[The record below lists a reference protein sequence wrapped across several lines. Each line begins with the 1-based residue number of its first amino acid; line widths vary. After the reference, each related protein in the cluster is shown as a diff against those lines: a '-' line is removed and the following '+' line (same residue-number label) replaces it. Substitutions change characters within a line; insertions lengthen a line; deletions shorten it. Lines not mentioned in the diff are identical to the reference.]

1 MLSVVRAPW
10 YAPCGMRPVVCSLS
24 CALFVGVLTQTVLRL
39 GATARIASWVDIYM
53 LSALVK
59 VGQVRR
65 ALYRYQLLVGPLKA
79 YQRRATHIP
88 GGWTEGMAALHSS
101 SGWLWDPLSNRA
113 MRLNMHTAAVESHDS
128 LFEAALAH
136 ARAFRVLRNTLPPP
150 SPPAGDARQL
160 SAEEKHIQHTPLQ
173 HTPLHTQKLDAQE
186 HVMDADEEWVRD
198 ADEEWVQDTLGVL
211 QEAAQGCDTVRALVV
226 ELGRRDGRTGK
237 IGKDARLVWL
247 PSSVKLC
254 FLLVW
259 CLWVCNAVVSVAL
272 VSVALVL
279 CSLLVSQSSLCNA
292 KSNNFLASPA
302 CIYPSLVRTNWE
314 ERKCEGGVWWRWFL
328 LLWCV

>member
-1 MLSVVRAPW
+1 MRLW
-10 YAPCGMRPVVCSLS
+10 YAACALLTLVCPLLTLV
-24 CALFVGVLTQTVLRL
+24 CPLFVGVLTQTVLRL

-88 GGWTEGMAALHSS
+88 REWTEGMAALHSA

-136 ARAFRVLRNTLPPP
+136 ARAFRVLRNSLLPP
-150 SPPAGDARQL
+150 SPPAGGARQL
-160 SAEEKHIQHTPLQ
+160 SAQETYAQETYVQQTPLQ
-173 HTPLHTQKLDAQE
+173 QTPLQQTPLHTQKLDAQE
-186 HVMDADEEWVRD
+186 HVVDADEEHVVDAD
-198 ADEEWVQDTLGVL
+198 ADEEWVQDTLDADESWVRDSLRVL

-237 IGKDARLVWL
+237 IG
-247 PSSVKLC
+247 
-254 FLLVW
+254 
-259 CLWVCNAVVSVAL
+259 
-272 VSVALVL
+272 
-279 CSLLVSQSSLCNA
+279 
-292 KSNNFLASPA
+292 LAP
-302 CIYPSLVRTNWE
+302 
-314 ERKCEGGVWWRWFL
+314 F
-328 LLWCV
+328 